1 MIVYY
6 FDKKLEESI
15 MVSNNYEFNV
25 IVRKNYTST
34 QSSHTEH
41 LFLPLVE
48 RYHLPSL
55 KETVKT
61 CYSKLEA
68 IREQLSD
75 LKNSASNVSEEQ
87 RNIIRAY
94 LTDCGLLF
102 AQTRE
107 NDYRYNMSSHKNACY
122 IGDGNR
128 LMIFLM
134 RNVNM
139 W

>member
-1 MIVYY
+1 
-6 FDKKLEESI
+6 

-122 IGDGNR
+122 IGDGKP
-128 LMIFLM
+128 FDDFF
-134 RNVNM
+134 
-139 W
+139 